1 MDRTLFIEFPL
12 AWLYPENC
20 MLSWKLHNSLGN
32 AQTSWHKELKSSRKR
47 GVACRWKGR
56 KRTFCL
62 FYFSGFL
69 LFSPFYIC
77 CFFFEDSKRDHHVY
91 KCPNTHWFLDRK
103 GWKQSGTAL
112 NMGDVILLKAITSA
126 RDFVADE
133 QIPQWLETVGE
144 HMDLN
149 KQQMTRFDN
158 THISWI
164 IWKNLTELC
173 KNIHKPFSRQ
183 QNVIS
188 WFFSYKNIHEKTS
201 FLRCS
206 LQLKKYRDPF
216 SIWVSVVCTNAHWH
230 KCSCN

>member
-1 MDRTLFIEFPL
+1 MKGAKTNF
-12 AWLYPENC
+12 
-20 MLSWKLHNSLGN
+20 LSL
-32 AQTSWHKELKSSRKR
+32 
-47 GVACRWKGR
+47 
-56 KRTFCL
+56 
-62 FYFSGFL
+62 L
-69 LFSPFYIC
+69 LFWFPPFFTFLYLLL
-77 CFFFEDSKRDHHVY
+77 FFFEDSKIITFISTQIPTD
-91 KCPNTHWFLDRK
+91 FLMK

-133 QIPQWLETVGE
+133 QIPQWLETLGE

-188 WFFSYKNIHEKTS
+188 WLKSINSLLNRLQISAIKTFTRKQVSY
-201 FLRCS
+201 
-206 LQLKKYRDPF
+206 
-216 SIWVSVVCTNAHWH
+216 VVAY
-230 KCSCN
+230 S

>member
-1 MDRTLFIEFPL
+1 MKGAKTNFLSLLLFWFPPFFTF
-12 AWLYPENC
+12 LY
-20 MLSWKLHNSLGN
+20 L
-32 AQTSWHKELKSSRKR
+32 
-47 GVACRWKGR
+47 
-56 KRTFCL
+56 
-62 FYFSGFL
+62 L
-69 LFSPFYIC
+69 LFS
-77 CFFFEDSKRDHHVY
+77 EDSKLDHHVY
-91 KCPNTHWFLDRK
+91 KYPNTHWFLDRK

-112 NMGDVILLKAITSA
+112 NMGDVILLKGITSA

-133 QIPQWLETVGE
+133 QMHQWLETVGE

-188 WFFSYKNIHEKTS
+188 WLKSINSLLNRMQISAIKTFTRKQVSY
-201 FLRCS
+201 
-206 LQLKKYRDPF
+206 
-216 SIWVSVVCTNAHWH
+216 VVAY
-230 KCSCN
+230 S

>member
-77 CFFFEDSKRDHHVY
+77 CFFFEDSKIITFISTQIPTD
-91 KCPNTHWFLDRK
+91 FLMK

-188 WFFSYKNIHEKTS
+188 WLKSINSLLNRLQISAIKTFTRKQVSY
-201 FLRCS
+201 
-206 LQLKKYRDPF
+206 
-216 SIWVSVVCTNAHWH
+216 VVAY
-230 KCSCN
+230 S

>member
-1 MDRTLFIEFPL
+1 MHKPASTKSWRAAEKEGWHVDERGENELSVSFTFLVSSFFHLFIF
-12 AWLYPENC
+12 A
-20 MLSWKLHNSLGN
+20 
-32 AQTSWHKELKSSRKR
+32 A
-47 GVACRWKGR
+47 
-56 KRTFCL
+56 
-62 FYFSGFL
+62 
-69 LFSPFYIC
+69 
-77 CFFFEDSKRDHHVY
+77 FFFEDSKIITFISTQIPTD
-91 KCPNTHWFLDRK
+91 FLMK

-188 WFFSYKNIHEKTS
+188 WLKSINSLLNRLQISAIKTFKRKQVSY
-201 FLRCS
+201 
-206 LQLKKYRDPF
+206 
-216 SIWVSVVCTNAHWH
+216 VVAY
-230 KCSCN
+230 S